1 MQVTTSRKPKLGE
14 SAEVAVFAPH
24 LRDLALE
31 LPRSYRKQAI
41 ERFERRG
48 IDIADPGDQ
57 DDVARQILT
66 SLAAVYQRKS
76 TRIRYGAAT
85 KRTEAYM
92 KQHEA
97 EFDALINE
105 LL

>member
-1 MQVTTSRKPKLGE
+1 MSTSRKPKLGE

-24 LRDLALE
+24 LRELALE

-41 ERFERRG
+41 ERLERHG
-48 IDIADPGDQ
+48 IDIANPGDQ

-66 SLAAVYQRKS
+66 SLATVYQRKS
-76 TRIRYGAAT
+76 AHIRHAAAT
-85 KRTEAYM
+85 KRIDAYM